1 MAAELEERL
10 AEETEL
16 VKSSGGIFEVE
27 DRGELI
33 FSKREL
39 KRFPEGE
46 EIFEIIQMVD
56 SGEPLDK
63 ARKKARESIS
73 EPISF
78 GQWLQSLLKGRTS
91 N

>member
-63 ARKKARESIS
+63 ARKKPGRVYRSRSHLASGSRIS
-73 EPISF
+73 
-78 GQWLQSLLKGRTS
+78 
-91 N
+91 